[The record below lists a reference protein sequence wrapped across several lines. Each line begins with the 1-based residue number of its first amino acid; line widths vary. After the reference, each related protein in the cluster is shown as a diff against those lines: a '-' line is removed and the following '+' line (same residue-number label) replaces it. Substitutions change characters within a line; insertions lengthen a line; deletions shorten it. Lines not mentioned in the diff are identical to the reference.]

1 VILITGG
8 AGFVGLNVAEQ
19 LSARGENVVL
29 YDLAAPPPAFKWKV
43 VVEKGDV
50 TNRARLEEV
59 FLEHQPTQVLH
70 LAAITAGPQRDAAAP
85 RRIVD
90 VNLIGTINV
99 LDKVRKHGVR
109 RLVHASTGALF
120 GAAGVDVPVPLHEE
134 RHAPIPDSM
143 YGITKYAAE
152 RACLRLAELWKLDVR
167 IGRLALA
174 YGRWEYA
181 SGARDRLSPPT
192 EIARI
197 ACAGGEAVFPPLGDT
212 DYIYAPDVARALI
225 ALLDAGAPKHRLY
238 HLGTGAAWSLPQWCK
253 LLAKRFPEFR
263 WKESMEGCNV
273 VPLSPATRTRFS
285 TRRLSEDLDFKP
297 RFPLAAAANDFAA
310 WLGAHPDFQ

>member
-1 VILITGG
+1 MILITGG
-8 AGFVGLNVAEQ
+8 AGFAGLNGGGPRA
-19 LSARGENVVL
+19 ARGRAGVL
-29 YDLAAPPPAFKWKV
+29 YALAPPPPQFKWRV
-43 VVEKGDV
+43 VAEKGDV

-59 FLEHQPTQVLH
+59 FLEYQPKQVVH
-70 LAAITAGPQRDAAAP
+70 LAAITAGPQRDASAP
-85 RRIVD
+85 RRIAE
-90 VNLIGTINV
+90 VNLMGTINV

-134 RHAPIPDSM
+134 RHSPVPDSM

-152 RACLRLAELWKLDVR
+152 RACLRLGALWQLDVR

-197 ACAGGEAVFPPLGDT
+197 ARAGGEAGV
-212 DYIYAPDVARALI
+212 
-225 ALLDAGAPKHRLY
+225 
-238 HLGTGAAWSLPQWCK
+238 
-253 LLAKRFPEFR
+253 
-263 WKESMEGCNV
+263 
-273 VPLSPATRTRFS
+273 
-285 TRRLSEDLDFKP
+285 
-297 RFPLAAAANDFAA
+297 
-310 WLGAHPDFQ
+310 

>member
-1 VILITGG
+1 VILVTGG
-8 AGFVGLNVAEQ
+8 AGFVGLNLAEQ
-19 LSARGENVVL
+19 LSARGDDVVL
-29 YDLAAPPPAFKWKV
+29 YDLAAPPPEFKWKV

-59 FLEHQPTQVLH
+59 FLEHQPKQVVH

-85 RRIVD
+85 LRIAE

-99 LDKVRKHGVR
+99 LDQVRKHGVR

-120 GAAGVDVPVPLHEE
+120 GTAGVDVPVPLHEE
-134 RHAPIPDSM
+134 RHAPVPDSM

-152 RACLRLAELWKLDVR
+152 RTCLRLADLWQLDVR

-225 ALLDAGAPKHRLY
+225 ALLDAGSP
-238 HLGTGAAWSLPQWCK
+238 
-253 LLAKRFPEFR
+253 KRFPEFR
-263 WKESMEGCNV
+263 WKESSEGCNV
-273 VPLSPATRTRFS
+273 VPLAPRTRTRFN
-285 TRRLSEDLDFKP
+285 TRRLSEDLGFKP
-297 RFPLAAAANDFAA
+297 RFPPAAAARDFAA
-310 WLGAHPDFQ
+310 WLEAHPNFQ